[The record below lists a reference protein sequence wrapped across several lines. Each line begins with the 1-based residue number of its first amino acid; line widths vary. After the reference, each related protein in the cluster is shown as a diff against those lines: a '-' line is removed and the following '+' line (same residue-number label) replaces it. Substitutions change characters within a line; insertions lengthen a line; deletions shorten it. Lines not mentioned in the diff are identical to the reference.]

1 MSEALLQT
9 ARREYERW
17 RNALTGAERAELDAI
32 QNDDGEILARFGL
45 PMQFGTAGLR
55 GTMSLG
61 ISRMNV
67 YTVAQT
73 TKALSRLILAS
84 DGQDR
89 GVAISYDSRH
99 NSARFAET
107 AARVLARDGVR
118 VYLFDGI
125 RPTPELSF
133 AIRHLGCISGIN
145 ITASHNPKE
154 YNGYKV
160 YWEDGAQLPPG
171 HASRVSE
178 LASAIDPL
186 TVPLAD
192 YDSALASGTIRLL
205 STETDDAFLSAVLA
219 SRLSPD
225 LDSAWG
231 RKLHIVYTPLHGTGY
246 RLIPECLR
254 RAGFPNVRV
263 VEEQATPD
271 GDFPTVASPNPE
283 NDACFERAVD
293 LIRREH
299 LPCDLLIASDPDA
312 DRIGVAVP
320 DSSGEFHA
328 LHGNRIGALLIDYIL
343 TAREAANT
351 LPANGCAIRSIVSSP
366 LFDEICDSHNVS
378 HVSVLT
384 GFKYIGEKMTEW
396 ERTGEH
402 TFLFGYEESHGYLPG
417 SYARDKDAVGASLL
431 LAETACRHLAH
442 GRSLP
447 DALRALD
454 ERYGCYRESGFSL
467 TVTGLD
473 PMAVM
478 HERMSALREN
488 GVDALDDDPV
498 VRVRDYLSRTSRT
511 RDGRMAPLEQP
522 SSDVLYFELASGSA
536 FAIRPS
542 GTEPK
547 IKVYLFTHASTPAT
561 AQSRLDRLETATKAL
576 IQA

>member
-1 MSEALLQT
+1 MNADLLAA

-17 RNALTGAERAELDAI
+17 RNALTGAERAELDGI
-32 QNDDGEILARFGL
+32 QNDDEEILARFGL

-55 GTMSLG
+55 STMSLG

-73 TKALSRLILAS
+73 TKALSALVLAS
-84 DGQDR
+84 NGQER
-89 GVAISYDSRH
+89 GVAISYDSRR

-107 AARVLARDGVR
+107 AARVLAHDGVR

-145 ITASHNPKE
+145 VTASHNPKE

-160 YWEDGAQLPPG
+160 YWEDGAQLPPE

-178 LASAIDPL
+178 LASSIDPL
-186 TVPLAD
+186 TVPLAGA
-192 YDSALASGTIRLL
+192 DSPLIRPL
-205 STETDDAFLSAVLA
+205 SAETDDAFLSAVLA
-219 SRLSPD
+219 SRLSPS
-225 LDSAWG
+225 LDVAWG
-231 RKLHIVYTPLHGTGY
+231 ERLRIVYTPLHGTGY

-254 RAGFPNVRV
+254 RAGFTNLRV
-263 VEEQATPD
+263 VEEQAVPD

-283 NDACFERAVD
+283 NDACFARAVD

-299 LPCDLLIASDPDA
+299 LPCDLLLASDPDA

-320 DSSGEFHA
+320 DENGEFHA
-328 LHGNRIGALLIDYIL
+328 LHGNRIGELLIDYIL
-343 TAREAANT
+343 TARETANA
-351 LPANGCAIRSIVSSP
+351 LPANGCAIRSIVSTP
-366 LFDEICDSHNVS
+366 RFDAICDSHGVS

-417 SYARDKDAVGASLL
+417 PYARDKDAVGASLL
-431 LAETACRHLAH
+431 LAEVACYHRSR

-447 DALRALD
+447 DALRELD
-454 ERYGCYRESGFSL
+454 ERYGCARESGFSV
-467 TVTGLD
+467 TVSGLD

-478 HERMSALREN
+478 HARMASLREH
-488 GVDALDDDPV
+488 GVDALDGDPV
-498 VRVRDYLSRTSRT
+498 VCVRDYLSRVSRG
-511 RDGRMAPLEQP
+511 RDGAETPLEQP

-536 FAIRPS
+536 FAVRPS

-547 IKVYLFTHASTPAT
+547 IKVYLFARGADPA
-561 AQSRLDRLETATKAL
+561 AARARLDRLAAAAKSLLGA
-576 IQA
+576 

>member
-1 MSEALLQT
+1 MNADLLAA

-17 RNALTGAERAELDAI
+17 RDALTGAERDELDAI
-32 QNDDGEILARFGL
+32 RNDDEEILARFGL

-55 GTMSLG
+55 STMSLG

-73 TKALSRLILAS
+73 TKALSALILAS
-84 DGQDR
+84 NGQER

-107 AARVLARDGVR
+107 AARVLAHDGVR

-133 AIRHLGCISGIN
+133 AIRHFGCISGIN
-145 ITASHNPKE
+145 VTASHNPKE

-160 YWEDGAQLPPG
+160 YWEDGAQLPPE
-171 HASRVSE
+171 HASRVSD
-178 LASAIDPL
+178 LASSIDPL
-186 TVPLAD
+186 VVPLAGA
-192 YDSALASGTIRLL
+192 DSPLIRPL
-205 STETDDAFLSAVLA
+205 SAETDDAFLTAVLA
-219 SRLSPD
+219 SRLSPS
-225 LDSAWG
+225 LDAEQG
-231 RKLHIVYTPLHGTGY
+231 KDLHIVYTPLHGTGY

-254 RAGFPNVRV
+254 RAGFTDVRL
-263 VEEQATPD
+263 VEEQAVPD

-283 NDACFERAVD
+283 NDACFARAVD

-320 DSSGEFHA
+320 DERGEFHA
-328 LHGNRIGALLIDYIL
+328 LHGNRIGELLIDYIL
-343 TAREAANT
+343 SARESSRT
-351 LPANGCAIRSIVSSP
+351 LPANGCAIRSIVSTP
-366 LFDEICDSHNVS
+366 RFDAICDDHGVS

-417 SYARDKDAVGASLL
+417 PYARDKDAVGASLL
-431 LAETACRHLAH
+431 LAEVACYHRSR

-454 ERYGCYRESGFSL
+454 ERYGCFRESGFSV
-467 TVTGLD
+467 TVSGLD

-478 HERMSALREN
+478 HERMASLREHS
-488 GVDALDDDPV
+488 VDNLDGDPV
-498 VRVRDYLSRTSRT
+498 VRVRDYLSRVA
-511 RDGRMAPLEQP
+511 RDRSGAETPLEQP
-522 SSDVLYFELASGSA
+522 ASDVLYFELASGSA

-547 IKVYLFTHASTPAT
+547 IKVYLFARDADPSA
-561 AQSRLDRLETATKAL
+561 AQSRLDRLASATRAL
-576 IQA
+576 LGE